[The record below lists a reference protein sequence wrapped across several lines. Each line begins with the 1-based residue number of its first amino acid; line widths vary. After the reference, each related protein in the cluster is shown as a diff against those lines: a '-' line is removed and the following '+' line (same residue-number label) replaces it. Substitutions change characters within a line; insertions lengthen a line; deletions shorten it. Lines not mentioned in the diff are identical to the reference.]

1 MPRGVSLAV
10 IALAVLLVAAC
21 GGSSRLSASAYRA
34 HLATVAKESDAAQ
47 HSVEKGFQATSVPQ
61 LSKVL
66 AGFAAAEK
74 RAGDEVATFKAP
86 KDAEPAN
93 TELVNAYHDTASE
106 VQALI
111 PKIQKMATAKAA
123 IAYLQRSPQT
133 KGGRELDDA
142 LAKLEKLGYIKN
154 VS

>member
-66 AGFAAAEK
+66 AG
-74 RAGDEVATFKAP
+74 GT
-86 KDAEPAN
+86 AEPVV
-93 TELVNAYHDTASE
+93 THV
-106 VQALI
+106 
-111 PKIQKMATAKAA
+111 
-123 IAYLQRSPQT
+123 R
-133 KGGRELDDA
+133 
-142 LAKLEKLGYIKN
+142 
-154 VS
+154 